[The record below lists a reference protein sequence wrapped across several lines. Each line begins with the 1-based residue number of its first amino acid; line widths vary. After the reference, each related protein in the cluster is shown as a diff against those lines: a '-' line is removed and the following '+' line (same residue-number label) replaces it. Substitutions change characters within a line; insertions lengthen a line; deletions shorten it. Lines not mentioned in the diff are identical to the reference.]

1 MEKPVKHKVTYTLP
15 AQLMAQIKQMVDAGI
30 APSQTAFVEQALKRE
45 LKIAKAALLR
55 KEFEGAAHDRLFLR
69 DIESTMKDFESADV
83 QTVEM
88 MPE

>member
-1 MEKPVKHKVTYTLP
+1 MEKQVKHKVTYTLP
-15 AQLMAQIKQMVDAGI
+15 AQLMAQIKQMVGAGV

-55 KEFEGAAHDRLFLR
+55 KEFEQAAHDRLFLQ
-69 DIESTMKDFESADV
+69 DIESNMKDFELADAE
-83 QTVEM
+83 TAEM